1 MSEEYTL
8 VRDIVYE
15 HNERMHNIKKY
26 YPFFKLAETSL
37 SQYKEGKYAILDMG
51 YIVMGVL
58 RFFIEENNFRERMV
72 TYTAYAEFIHE
83 LLLRDFELVLPEEE
97 EKELIAYIFDKLKND
112 GKPFC
117 YEYFDPAEKK
127 KKTVRVRLINN
138 KLEND
143 RIVYYITSD
152 AIEFYL
158 DTKEIK
164 EESNITIA
172 QVLLEKM
179 IANKNFKGGTEV
191 VSRINNEVARLI
203 SKKNEILNL
212 LGYDVFEGTKAYE
225 EFVKNGMKWFEEEQ
239 KLFIK
244 NKQLID
250 QALRTGE
257 QDNRY
262 FEAMDD
268 IYHLEVQLNHA
279 MKKHG
284 ELLSA
289 CMELQKR
296 MDEIIAGT
304 KLNRLKR
311 SFDFRKVLADIIDGD
326 NTKHLEAFMLPF
338 RKPAIHKKFSLTII
352 DNLLAYRQEGSEP
365 AEKSLQPEYNE
376 DFRYADELEEERIYE
391 NYSLFFRILISAVKD
406 RKRLNLWEWNQILI
420 EKCGSAS
427 LKNVDYYSFLVH
439 LCQKSYYHLNQITE
453 QPETFLDEIIRQMA
467 EEGLLTAEDCKI
479 SFYIRFDREEQ
490 QETKVLD
497 VYGNEVK
504 DIEFIMDSA
513 IDCSMAEDERNGD

>member
-1 MSEEYTL
+1 
-8 VRDIVYE
+8 
-15 HNERMHNIKKY
+15 
-26 YPFFKLAETSL
+26 
-37 SQYKEGKYAILDMG
+37 
-51 YIVMGVL
+51 
-58 RFFIEENNFRERMV
+58 
-72 TYTAYAEFIHE
+72 
-83 LLLRDFELVLPEEE
+83 
-97 EKELIAYIFDKLKND
+97 
-112 GKPFC
+112 
-117 YEYFDPAEKK
+117 
-127 KKTVRVRLINN
+127 
-138 KLEND
+138 
-143 RIVYYITSD
+143 
-152 AIEFYL
+152 
-158 DTKEIK
+158 
-164 EESNITIA
+164 
-172 QVLLEKM
+172 
-179 IANKNFKGGTEV
+179 
-191 VSRINNEVARLI
+191 
-203 SKKNEILNL
+203 
-212 LGYDVFEGTKAYE
+212 
-225 EFVKNGMKWFEEEQ
+225 
-239 KLFIK
+239 
-244 NKQLID
+244 
-250 QALRTGE
+250 
-257 QDNRY
+257 
-262 FEAMDD
+262 
-268 IYHLEVQLNHA
+268 

-365 AEKSLQPEYNE
+365 AEKSLQLEYNE

-490 QETKVLD
+490 PETSSV
-497 VYGNEVK
+497 
-504 DIEFIMDSA
+504 SA
-513 IDCSMAEDERNGD
+513 VI